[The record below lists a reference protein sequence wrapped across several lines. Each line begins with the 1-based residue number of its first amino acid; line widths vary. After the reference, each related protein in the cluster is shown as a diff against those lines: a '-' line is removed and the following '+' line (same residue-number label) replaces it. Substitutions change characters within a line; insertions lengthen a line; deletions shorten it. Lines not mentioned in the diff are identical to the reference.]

1 MKKTLVVVVVLFLLA
16 GCVTPT
22 PQVIEKYPTAEAYT
36 SSSIASLKPSA
47 ILINES
53 GGLAYAKVY
62 VYASLLVDCVYFYDV
77 RSSPTNELSCNWK

>member
-1 MKKTLVVVVVLFLLA
+1 
-16 GCVTPT
+16 
-22 PQVIEKYPTAEAYT
+22 
-36 SSSIASLKPSA
+36 LKPSA